1 MKMVKVLAM
10 MMALMMIGAM
20 AFAQPLSNPQVGD
33 AATDFEIK
41 MIDGE
46 TFRLSD
52 HLGKVVFLNVW
63 ATWCGPCVSEIP
75 DIEKLAAAYPD
86 DLVVLGVSC
95 DDSEETVRAFVEAQG
110 FTYNFA
116 WDGNYLVS
124 GLLYPSYAIPNSI
137 FISPDGII
145 TSMEMGAAS
154 YEILEQRYLDALTS
168 AEGTEATAEADAAA

>member
-1 MKMVKVLAM
+1 MKKIRIIAM
-10 MMALMMIGAM
+10 IMALMLIGTMAM
-20 AFAQPLSNPQVGD
+20 AQPLSNPQVGD
-33 AATDFEIK
+33 AALDFELK
-41 MIDGE
+41 TIDGE

-63 ATWCGPCVSEIP
+63 AIWCGPCVMEMP
-75 DIEKLAAAYPD
+75 DIEKLASAYPD

-95 DDSEETVRAFVEAQG
+95 DDSEETVRAFVEEQG
-110 FTYNFA
+110 YTYDFA

-154 YEILEQRYLDALTS
+154 YEVMEQRYLEALAS
-168 AEGTEATAEADAAA
+168 ASADEADNAA